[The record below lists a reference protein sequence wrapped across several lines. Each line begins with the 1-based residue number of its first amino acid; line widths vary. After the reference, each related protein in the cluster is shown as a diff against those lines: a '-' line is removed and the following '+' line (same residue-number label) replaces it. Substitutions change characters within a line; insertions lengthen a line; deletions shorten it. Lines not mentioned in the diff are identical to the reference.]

1 MILLVLVLL
10 VLLVL
15 VLLMLMH
22 LVHLHLVLL
31 VLVLLYEPVLL
42 LPILL
47 RVRRMRPII
56 LLRLRLRTVLVPAQR
71 PTKPERPVVQRA
83 LSGPLAA
90 LSFPVPVPLPVAQ
103 RAATAPSGERDEGTG
118 SAVRRGDG
126 RCAAE
131 ELDRTR
137 GARPDDAHCAQRVEA
152 AREAELGL
160 GVGWVDGDWVCCDGL
175 RRVGLG

>member
-1 MILLVLVLL
+1 MVEERSLLVL
-10 VLLVL
+10 L

-31 VLVLLYEPVLL
+31 VLVLFYEPVLL

-83 LSGPLAA
+83 LRRPLAA

-103 RAATAPSGERDEGTG
+103 RAATASSGERDERDERAG

-126 RCAAE
+126 RRAAE

-175 RRVGLG
+175 RGG